1 MNMENVGLDM
11 QSKNKIMQSKNKI
24 LSLMQ
29 PTYFPWLGYFNLINK
44 SDIFVIYDTVQL
56 TKRSWQV
63 RNKIKNNDKEL
74 YLTIPI
80 RKTQCR
86 DDLLINQAE
95 IDYNINW
102 ISKHLNSIKHSYLK
116 SPYFDEIYPIL
127 ENRLLSKPKYLT
139 DITISLILDFIKI
152 LDINTQIILSKDIDY
167 TGKKDEALISICKS
181 LNSNTYMSVKG
192 SQNYILEGENLFE
205 KNNIDLIWHEY
216 QHPIY
221 NQVGK
226 NFISHLGIIDVLFN
240 IGPDETKKII

>member
-1 MNMENVGLDM
+1 MENVGLGM

-74 YLTIPI
+74 YLTIPV

-86 DDLLINQAE
+86 DDLLINQSE

-102 ISKHLNSIKHSYLK
+102 VSKHLNSIKHSYLK

-127 ENRLLSKPKYLT
+127 ENRLLAKPKYLT

-216 QHPIY
+216 QHPVY